1 MYIRTLMAFLATL
14 VFALGSTPV
23 LADDAGPGTEPSDTA
38 SDDEEDE
45 DDDKGCAHIMMP
57 QNLAVLG
64 TGLLVFVVASR
75 RGGRQD

>member
-1 MYIRTLMAFLATL
+1 MVFLATL
-14 VFALGSTPV
+14 VLTLGATPV
-23 LADDAGPGTEPSDTA
+23 AADDAGPGPGTEPSDTA
-38 SDDEEDE
+38 SDDEEDD
-45 DDDKGCAHIMMP
+45 DDDKGCAHMMMP